1 MTSYSSSIIKRIVTQ
16 ATFEQLCS
24 LWSATAKLVGQEAL
38 LVTEK
43 HLLTSSK
50 NIKTNSEKKI
60 TQEEFRLLIMPQF
73 KALLTGI
80 IDPASNN
87 YQISITFD
95 ADEIAMSLSEVDTA
109 KRLGCAEIAT
119 QLSQLDRADRARI
132 ENLQQTILPSLQQE
146 RNNLSQ
152 FIAQLL
158 HILTNDNLSTD
169 IPTANGSPD
178 FCYDQSVEKI
188 LHHQLEQQR
197 ILDRVKIQIA
207 QHLDLL
213 EIIQMTLEQ
222 VLGLLELDRL
232 VIYQLD
238 VPIESVDSDP
248 VSIQQVDTVTYEARA
263 SDEIASILYFHD
275 EICFTRAS
283 QCKNKYRQGFSLIVN
298 DIETNPNLTPCLQDL
313 MRKLQIKAKL
323 VTPIVVRGKLW
334 GFIIAHQCFAPREW
348 QQSEIRFLHQI
359 AEYLAIAIYQNESY
373 QQLQVQKK
381 LLEKQVK
388 TRAKQ
393 LKDAL
398 IAAQVANQ
406 SKHEFIGN
414 MSHELRTPLTCIIGL
429 SGTLLHWSSANGQI
443 PLSIEKQQQYLKT
456 IQDSGKQLLTLINSI
471 LELSDVEAGKYL
483 LDITEFSLHQLANAV
498 LQIMREEAQK
508 QQINLSL
515 ELQIEPEND
524 LFCGDRERVQE
535 ILLNL
540 VSNGIKFTS
549 EGGQVTLR
557 IWREQQQA
565 VFEVEDTGIGIA
577 QQQLPFLF
585 EKFKQLEHFRHRTHN
600 GAGLSL
606 ALTKQ
611 LVELHGGSIQVE
623 SVLGKGSTF
632 TVHLPNQEVLKT
644 DSHEKVAINLSTNT
658 KVKNI
663 VLLAQDEKIAT
674 FICQM
679 LTAADYQVI
688 WLLDISTAIAKV
700 QLIQPDL
707 MILDKELLDIDIE
720 ILSHNLK
727 EIVLK
732 KQLKLILLSEQ
743 LTEDE
748 RQYFSERGIDDYLLK
763 IMQPTYLL
771 DKVNSL
777 IQ

>member
-1 MTSYSSSIIKRIVTQ
+1 MTAYSCFLPKVMTSYSSSIIKRIVTKQ
-16 ATFEQLCS
+16 TFEQLCS
-24 LWSATAKLVGQEAL
+24 LWSATAKMVGQEAL

-50 NIKTNSEKKI
+50 VTEIHSEKNVL
-60 TQEEFRLLIMPQF
+60 QEQFRLLIMPQF
-73 KALLTGI
+73 KVLLTGI
-80 IDPASNN
+80 ISQADTD
-87 YQISITFD
+87 YQVSIIFD
-95 ADEIAMSLSEVDTA
+95 SET
-109 KRLGCAEIAT
+109 IAT
-119 QLSQLDRADRARI
+119 QLSQLNQHDRAEI
-132 ENLQQTILPSLQQE
+132 ENFQQTILPSLQQD

-152 FIAQLL
+152 FVAQLL
-158 HILTNDNLSTD
+158 HILTTDNLATD
-169 IPTANGSPD
+169 IPAANDYPH
-178 FCYDQSVEKI
+178 FCYDQSMEKI
-188 LHHQLEQQR
+188 LHHQLEQKR
-197 ILDRVKIQIA
+197 ILERVKIQIG

-213 EIIQMTLEQ
+213 EIIQMTIEQ
-222 VLGLLELDRL
+222 VLRLLELDRL

-238 VPIESVDSDP
+238 VPLESIESDP
-248 VSIQQVDTVTYEARA
+248 VSVQKVDTVTYEARA

-275 EICFTRAS
+275 EICFTQTS
-283 QCKNKYRQGFSLIVN
+283 QCKDKYRQGFSLIVN
-298 DIETNPNLTPCLQDL
+298 NVETNPNLTPCLQDL
-313 MRKLQIKAKL
+313 MGRLEIKAKL
-323 VTPIVVRGKLW
+323 VTPIIVRGKLW
-334 GFIIAHQCFAPREW
+334 GFIIAHQCFAPRDW

-359 AEYLAIAIYQNESY
+359 ADYLAIAIYQNQSY
-373 QQLQVQKK
+373 QQLQIQKK

-429 SGTLLHWSSANGQI
+429 SGTLLHWSSANGKV

-456 IQDSGKQLLTLINSI
+456 IQDSGKQLLALINSI

-498 LQIMREEAQK
+498 LQTVREEAQK
-508 QQINLSL
+508 QQVDLIL
-515 ELQIEPEND
+515 EFQIQPEKD
-524 LFCGDRERVQE
+524 LFRADREKLQE

-549 EGGQVTLR
+549 EGGRVTLR

-565 VFEVEDTGIGIA
+565 IFEVEDTGIGIA

-585 EKFKQLEHFRHRTHN
+585 EKFKQLEHFRQRTYS
-600 GAGLSL
+600 GAGLGL

-611 LVELHGGSIQVE
+611 LVELHGGGIQVE
-623 SVLGKGSTF
+623 SALGKGSTF
-632 TVHLPNQEVLKT
+632 TVYLPEREILKP
-644 DSHEKVAINLSTNT
+644 DSPEEVAISEITKT
-658 KVKNI
+658 KVRNI

-688 WLLDISTAIAKV
+688 WLLDTSTAIA
-700 QLIQPDL
+700 QIHLLEPDL
-707 MILDKELLDIDIE
+707 VILDREFLDVDIDF
-720 ILSHNLK
+720 LSKNLK
-727 EIVLK
+727 KMASE

-743 LTEDE
+743 LTDNE
-748 RQYFSERGIDDYLLK
+748 RQYFSEQGIDDYLLK
-763 IMQPTYLL
+763 VMQPTYLL
-771 DKVNSL
+771 EKINSL
-777 IQ
+777 IK